1 MRVRTAA
8 MVETK
13 AMQPVAL
20 QFKKTFC
27 AGFVSLA
34 VISISSASLAVA
46 VESVP
51 NPRQANGG
59 WVTDMASV
67 LSSSTQAKINQ
78 LISNLEAKNGSE
90 IAVVTVPDTSPSET
104 PKKFATALFNQWG
117 IGKKGQDNGVLFL
130 ISKGDRRVEI
140 DTGYGVE
147 KILPD
152 ARVGNII
159 KQEIAP
165 RFKKGD
171 FDGGTLAGIKALVK
185 ALDGETATATT
196 TYCTVQT
203 QIEQV
208 QVSHSSNSDRT
219 KQE

>member
-1 MRVRTAA
+1 
-8 MVETK
+8 
-13 AMQPVAL
+13 
-20 QFKKTFC
+20 
-27 AGFVSLA
+27 
-34 VISISSASLAVA
+34 
-46 VESVP
+46 
-51 NPRQANGG
+51 
-59 WVTDMASV
+59 MASV

-219 KQE
+219 EQE